1 MKQATYNKSLA
12 GLITLAV
19 AAGIALILIYH
30 PRRTYESDAND
41 QGPVTESSSNA
52 DERSNEKQ
60 SEREMIAARPGPVLK
75 SPLLRE
81 DADEAK
87 KAIRENNWLTKRED
101 GIYTYLPFS
110 NMEDPRTDIAMVELR
125 FYRENG
131 DGELEKLYIEHISAY
146 QRIGQKSEGV
156 YSEWEFGRPVISV
169 EAYALRVGAG
179 PPGTGF
185 RFLGFGRRYH
195 LKYKAIDAESREPVF
210 FDSII
215 KIPGHIPAGKM
226 AVIEVLAKP
235 ELSGGYAIPKRP
247 PEPDTRIPISGKI
260 TTSLPPTQTEWM
272 VAYNHADKSVS
283 DYTAIQEDGS
293 FDLGKCEPGGML
305 RVAER
310 GPQGVA
316 WIIVDSVD
324 KSQWKLP
331 RDADRVIRRNSLRD
345 FEIVMPDEPSIKNAA
360 LIWFVDDKEGLGPI
374 AWQTAPSRYD
384 PEKLERFHKTRTR
397 RMKAPPGKYWV
408 KAYYDPPREWV
419 DLGWITVPATD
430 ESGNVPQLQPVL
442 D

>member
-1 MKQATYNKSLA
+1 MEKMKRKNLLIL
-12 GLITLAV
+12 LITLAV
-19 AAGIALILIYH
+19 AAAMALLLIPSLRQPH
-30 PRRTYESDAND
+30 GND
-41 QGPVTESSSNA
+41 VRKEEGTPNSTPEQ
-52 DERSNEKQ
+52 Q
-60 SEREMIAARPGPVLK
+60 SEPEMIAARPGPVLE
-75 SPLLRE
+75 SPLLHADAE
-81 DADEAK
+81 DAK
-87 KAIRENNWLTKRED
+87 KAIMEDVWLTKREN
-101 GIYTYLPFS
+101 GVYTYLPFG
-110 NMEDPRTDIAMVELR
+110 NMENPRADIAMVEIR
-125 FYRENG
+125 FMKENAEG
-131 DGELEKLYIEHISAY
+131 KLEKLYIEHIQAY
-146 QRIGQKSEGV
+146 GRVGQDTTWVGDMGWETGAGYHVEG
-156 YSEWEFGRPVISV
+156 W
-169 EAYALRVGAG
+169 ALRVPAA
-179 PPGTGF
+179 PPGTEY
-185 RFLGFGRRYH
+185 RCVGFGKRYH
-195 LKYKAIDAESREPVF
+195 LIYKVGEEESYE
-210 FDSII
+210 SII
-215 KIPGHIPAGKM
+215 KIPDYIPPGKM

-235 ELSGGYAIPKRP
+235 ELSGGFAIPRDP
-247 PEPDTRIPISGKI
+247 PKPDTRIHVYGKI
-260 TTSLPPTQTEWM
+260 TTALPATQTEWM

-324 KSQWKLP
+324 ESQWKLP

-374 AWQTAPSRYD
+374 AWQTAPSRYE

-419 DLGWITVPATD
+419 DLGWITVPAKD